1 MSAVNRRQF
10 ARKLNETA
18 TKRTKKKE
26 QKKENGGKKR
36 KTMDDEKNV
45 EKSLGE
51 NRILRSIYTSI
62 TTLLLRIGHLLLLL
76 LLRMIIM
83 IITDYYD
90 YYDE

>member
-1 MSAVNRRQF
+1 
-10 ARKLNETA
+10 
-18 TKRTKKKE
+18 
-26 QKKENGGKKR
+26 
-36 KTMDDEKNV
+36 MDDEKNV